1 MPPAPAQDTTPPE
14 KPADDEQGN
23 AAPPEQPADSADN
36 NVSDNDA
43 TAGDKSTTRPKRKKM
58 DDFAA
63 SEETATLDLSQADIQ
78 LEQGHTVSA
87 ASLEDIALDQILSVD
102 INESNTVTAV
112 TIKTMP
118 DPAKSDNSDTEA

>member
-1 MPPAPAQDTTPPE
+1 
-14 KPADDEQGN
+14 
-23 AAPPEQPADSADN
+23 
-36 NVSDNDA
+36 
-43 TAGDKSTTRPKRKKM
+43 M

-63 SEETATLDLSQADIQ
+63 SDETATLDLSQADIQ